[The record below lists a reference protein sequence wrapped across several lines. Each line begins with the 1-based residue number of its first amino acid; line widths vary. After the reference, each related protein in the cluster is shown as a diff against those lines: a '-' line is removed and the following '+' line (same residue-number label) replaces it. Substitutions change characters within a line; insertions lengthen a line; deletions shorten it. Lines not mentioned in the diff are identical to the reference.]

1 MTSTQT
7 MMSIILPQAIRNAF
21 PSIGNEFIVN
31 IKDSSMLNVIGV
43 IEVYFQTSSVAG
55 SVMLYVPTFLIS
67 ALIYLLLTTI
77 VTQILSY
84 IEGRMNMTKTSGP
97 SSSTVPLERQGSTL

>member
-1 MTSTQT
+1 
-7 MMSIILPQAIRNAF
+7 
-21 PSIGNEFIVN
+21 
-31 IKDSSMLNVIGV
+31 
-43 IEVYFQTSSVAG
+43 
-55 SVMLYVPTFLIS
+55 MLYVPTFLIS